1 MAIMGYTVVDLFAGA
16 GGFSRGFLDAGFD
29 VALGIEIDGNAARTY
44 SYNFPNAVMLLND
57 IRNVNGE
64 DIIKYIGSR
73 PDVIIGGSPC
83 EAFTETNPRRAKD
96 PLDRLYVDEL
106 GRLTL
111 EFIRLVGELRPRVFV
126 LENVV
131 RIMDGPLR
139 DALVNEFARVGY
151 ERIYFNVLHAEDYGT
166 PSIRRRVFISNIPI
180 KPRKTGRVL
189 TVWDAIGDLPSP
201 GDPSIPN
208 HEYVTISDRKLRG
221 ITQLNWDEALYK
233 FRGATG
239 FFRNFIRLN
248 PWKPAPTVMGSVRF
262 VHPIEDRVLT
272 VREQARLMGFP
283 DNHVFLGPKDS
294 QFNQIGEAVPPP
306 LARAIASF
314 VLKYLNG
321 NAPYEANQITF

>member
-1 MAIMGYTVVDLFAGA
+1 MGYTVIDLFAGA
-16 GGFSRGFLDAGFD
+16 GGFSRGFKDAGFD
-29 VALGIEIDGNAARTY
+29 IILGVEIDTNAARTY
-44 SYNFPNAVMLLND
+44 SYNFPSAVMIIDDVRN
-57 IRNVNGE
+57 IRGE
-64 DIIKYIGSR
+64 DIMKYIGDR

-111 EFIRLVGELRPRVFV
+111 EFIRLIGELRPKVFV

-131 RIMDGPLR
+131 HIMDGPLR
-139 DALVNEFARVGY
+139 DALINEFARVGY

-166 PSIRRRVFISNIPI
+166 PSVRRRVFISNILI
-180 KPRKTGRVL
+180 KPEKLGRVL
-189 TVWDAIGDLPSP
+189 TVWDAIGDLPEP
-201 GDPSIPN
+201 GNPRIPN
-208 HEYVTISDRKLRG
+208 HEYVSISDKKIKG
-221 ITQLNWDEALYK
+221 ISRLGWDEALYR

-239 FFRNFIRLN
+239 SFRNFVRLN

-262 VHPIEDRVLT
+262 VHPFEDRVLT

-283 DNHVFLGPKDS
+283 DDHVFFGPKDS

-306 LARAIASF
+306 LARAIARV
-314 VLKYLNG
+314 VLKYLEDAELG
-321 NAPYEANQITF
+321 GM

>member
-1 MAIMGYTVVDLFAGA
+1 MNYVVVDLFAGA

-29 VALGIEIDGNAARTY
+29 VALGVEIDSNAARTY
-44 SYNFPNAVMLLND
+44 SYNFPNAVMLLDD
-57 IRNVNGE
+57 IRDINGT
-64 DIIKYIGSR
+64 DIIKYIGGK
-73 PDVIIGGSPC
+73 PDVVIGGSPC
-83 EAFTETNPRRAKD
+83 EAFTETNPRRARD

-131 RIMDGPLR
+131 HIIDGPLKE
-139 DALVNEFARVGY
+139 ALVTEFARAGY
-151 ERIYFNVLHAEDYGT
+151 EKIFFNVLHAEDYGT

-180 KPRKTGRVL
+180 RPEKVNRVF

-208 HEYVTISDRKLRG
+208 HEYVTVSERKVRG
-221 ITQLNWDEALYK
+221 ISRLGWDEALYR

-239 FFRNFIRLN
+239 SFRNFVRLN

-262 VHPIEDRVLT
+262 VHPFEDRVLT

-283 DNHVFLGPKDS
+283 DNHVFFGPKDS

-306 LARAIASF
+306 LARAIAG
-314 VLKYLNG
+314 VVVRYLDSG
-321 NAPYEANQITF
+321 VV

>member
-1 MAIMGYTVVDLFAGA
+1 MRYLVVDLFAGA
-16 GGFSRGFLDAGFD
+16 GGFSRGFLDVGFD
-29 VALGIEIDGNAARTY
+29 VALGVELDVNAARTY
-44 SYNFPNAVMLLND
+44 SYNFPGAVVLVSD
-57 IRNVNGE
+57 IREVSGT
-64 DIIKYIGSR
+64 DIIKYIGDR
-73 PDVIIGGSPC
+73 PDVVIGGSPC

-131 RIMDGPLR
+131 HIMDGPLK
-139 DALVNEFARVGY
+139 DALRSEFARVGY
-151 ERIYFNVLHAEDYGT
+151 EKVFFNVLHAEDYGT

-180 KPRKTGRVL
+180 RPEKEGRVV

-201 GDPSIPN
+201 GDPSVPN
-208 HEYVTISDRKLRG
+208 HEYVTISEKKLRG
-221 ITQLNWDEALYK
+221 ISRLRWDEALYR

-239 FFRNFIRLN
+239 SFRNFVRLN

-262 VHPIEDRVLT
+262 VHPFEDRLLT

-283 DNHVFLGPKDS
+283 DNHVFFGPKDS
-294 QFNQIGEAVPPP
+294 QFNQVGEAVPPP
-306 LARAIASF
+306 LARAIAK
-314 VLKYLNG
+314 VVAGYLDSG
-321 NAPYEANQITF
+321 IV

>member
-1 MAIMGYTVVDLFAGA
+1 MNYVVVDLFAGA

-29 VALGIEIDGNAARTY
+29 VALGVEIDSNAARTY
-44 SYNFPNAVMLLND
+44 SYNFPNAVMLLDD
-57 IRNVNGE
+57 IRDISGT
-64 DIIKYIGSR
+64 DIIKYIGGK
-73 PDVIIGGSPC
+73 PDVVIGGSPC
-83 EAFTETNPRRAKD
+83 EAFTETNPRRARD

-126 LENVV
+126 LENV
-131 RIMDGPLR
+131 IHIIDGPLKE
-139 DALVNEFARVGY
+139 ALVTEFARAGY
-151 ERIYFNVLHAEDYGT
+151 EKIFFNVLHAEDYGT

-180 KPRKTGRVL
+180 KPEKVNRVF
-189 TVWDAIGDLPSP
+189 TVWDAISDLPSP

-208 HEYVTISDRKLRG
+208 HEYVTISERKVRG
-221 ITQLNWDEALYK
+221 ISRLGWDEALYR

-239 FFRNFIRLN
+239 SFRNFVRLN

-262 VHPIEDRVLT
+262 VHPFEDRILT

-283 DNHVFLGPKDS
+283 DNHVFFGPKDS

-306 LARAIASF
+306 LARAIAE
-314 VLKYLNG
+314 VVVRYLDSG
-321 NAPYEANQITF
+321 VV

>member
-1 MAIMGYTVVDLFAGA
+1 MNYVVVDLFAGA

-29 VALGIEIDGNAARTY
+29 VALGVEIDSNAARTY
-44 SYNFPNAVMLLND
+44 SYNFPNAVMLLDD
-57 IRNVNGE
+57 IRDINGT
-64 DIIKYIGSR
+64 DIIKYIGGK
-73 PDVIIGGSPC
+73 PDVVIGGSPC
-83 EAFTETNPRRAKD
+83 EAFTETNPRRARD

-131 RIMDGPLR
+131 HIIDGPLKE
-139 DALVNEFARVGY
+139 ALVTEFARAGY
-151 ERIYFNVLHAEDYGT
+151 EKIFFNVLHAEDYGT

-180 KPRKTGRVL
+180 KPEKVNRVF

-201 GDPSIPN
+201 GDLSIPN
-208 HEYVTISDRKLRG
+208 HEYVTISERKVRG
-221 ITQLNWDEALYK
+221 ISRLGWDEALYR

-239 FFRNFIRLN
+239 SFRNFVRLN

-262 VHPIEDRVLT
+262 VHPFEDRILT

-283 DNHVFLGPKDS
+283 DNHVFFGPKDS

-306 LARAIASF
+306 LARAIAE
-314 VLKYLNG
+314 VVVRYLDSG
-321 NAPYEANQITF
+321 VV